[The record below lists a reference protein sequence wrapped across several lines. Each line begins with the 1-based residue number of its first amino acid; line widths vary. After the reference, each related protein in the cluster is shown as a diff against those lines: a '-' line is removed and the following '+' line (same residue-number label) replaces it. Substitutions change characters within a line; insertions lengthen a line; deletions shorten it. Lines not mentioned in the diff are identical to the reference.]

1 MKRIHTIALGI
12 ALGLASLTAASA
24 FPSNSVKAQ
33 RTIQCPPC
41 GDPVPTCNPNDP
53 TCGPS

>member
-24 FPSNSVKAQ
+24 FPSSKAQ
-33 RTIQCPPC
+33 QSAKCPPC
-41 GDPVPTCNPNDP
+41 GEPVPTCSP
-53 TCGPS
+53 TSPSCGPS

>member
-24 FPSNSVKAQ
+24 FPSNPSKVQHSA
-33 RTIQCPPC
+33 QCPPC
-41 GDPVPTCNPNDP
+41 GEPVPTCTPTSPN
-53 TCGPS
+53 CGPS